1 MVTGTR
7 TSHSSTAGTVS
18 RSGQTGAGE
27 SGSVSGRFGE
37 RAAATAIWMLV
48 LASIVLLPDAFV
60 RWFLPKDALAAI
72 AVAGA
77 SAAVARG
84 RLPRWFAVAA
94 GVAAVIALLS
104 VLMSAAPAAQLWG
117 RWPRYEGLV
126 TLPVYFGAVWA
137 GARLLGPATPVATL
151 RTLARAVATA
161 AIALGVVSLL
171 EAGGARPFP
180 SDLARPGSLTGN
192 ATDQGILGALFLAVL
207 ALPVLRAWMGAGSGR
222 GAADGG
228 AGSAERAWLT
238 TGLLLAVASVV
249 LSASRAGL
257 LAAGVVVLVLL
268 ALELVRLGRGF
279 ARRTALGGIAAL
291 LLLLGGALAVP
302 FTRGRLLGSSPLST
316 SSLEA
321 RFTFWRDSVAVL
333 GNNPFGV
340 GASGFLNAN
349 AAASVGESTL
359 DSPHNWLFQTA
370 MAGGIPL
377 LVLVLGIVAAAA
389 ACGVRAWRL
398 VACSATDA
406 VRADRSSAPG
416 TGIAGVGTGRAGPAQ
431 AGRGSVAHAAA
442 VLARADAARADLL
455 AAALAGLSGF
465 GIALLTH
472 FTAPSTTILAG
483 VLVGVLVAGAPR
495 GRSGKQ
501 LGAQRR
507 DRLGTVAARALGG
520 GIRTVVLVGWA
531 VWLVVLMSAEVPL
544 AAAVVAAATADLAA
558 AEESFESA
566 QRLRPW
572 DGDLASIAAQSFAAA
587 ADAQVPG
594 AADRAVAW
602 AERSRAVLP
611 DTVATERALAVGQ
624 LSSGDAAAA
633 VRTLDALAVIAPQNV
648 AVAVQQAVALYLS
661 GDISGCDT
669 AVRRALALDPA
680 EPTALR
686 LRGILFAQ

>member
-1 MVTGTR
+1 MHAGGTGQ
-7 TSHSSTAGTVS
+7 AG
-18 RSGQTGAGE
+18 
-27 SGSVSGRFGE
+27 VSGRFGQ
-37 RAAATAIWMLV
+37 RAATAAIWMLV

-60 RWFLPKDALAAI
+60 RWFLPKDVLAAI

-77 SAAVARG
+77 SVAVARG

-94 GVAAVIALLS
+94 GVTAVLALLS
-104 VLMSAAPAAQLWG
+104 VLISAAPAAQLWG
-117 RWPRYEGLV
+117 RWPRYEGLI

-137 GARLLGPATPVATL
+137 GARLLGPDAPVAKL

-171 EAGGARPFP
+171 EAVGAGPFP

-207 ALPVLRAWMGAGSGR
+207 ALPTLRAWTGPAGSGGVGSGRMAPGR
-222 GAADGG
+222 GAPGRGRALLAAADLGTG
-228 AGSAERAWLT
+228 RAERAWIT
-238 TGLLLAVASVV
+238 AGILLAVTSVI

-268 ALELVRLGRGF
+268 SLELVRLGRAF
-279 ARRTALGGIAAL
+279 ARRIALSGIAAL

-321 RFTFWRDSVAVL
+321 RFTFWRDSLAVL
-333 GNNPFGV
+333 GSHPFGV
-340 GASGFLNAN
+340 GVSGFLNAN
-349 AAASVGESTL
+349 AAASAGESTL
-359 DSPHNWLFQTA
+359 DSPHNWLFQAA

-377 LVLVLGIVAAAA
+377 LVLVLGTVVAAAS
-389 ACGVRAWRL
+389 GGLRAWRQ
-398 VACSATDA
+398 VACRETDA
-406 VRADRSSAPG
+406 A
-416 TGIAGVGTGRAGPAQ
+416 
-431 AGRGSVAHAAA
+431 RGSAAHAARGSAAHAAA
-442 VLARADAARADLL
+442 VLARADAARGDLL

-465 GIALLTH
+465 GVALLTH
-472 FTAPSTTILAG
+472 FTAPSTTILAA
-483 VLVGVLVAGAPR
+483 VLVGVLVAGAPCGQSGGQLRGLGGQLR
-495 GRSGKQ
+495 GR
-501 LGAQRR
+501 LGSA
-507 DRLGTVAARALGG
+507 AARSAGG
-520 GIRTVVLVGWA
+520 GIRSVALVGWA

-544 AAAVVAAATADLAA
+544 AAGVAGAARGNIAV

-572 DGDLASIAAQSFAAA
+572 DADLASIAAQSFAAA

-594 AADRAVAW
+594 AAPRAVAW

-611 DTVATERALAVGQ
+611 DTVATERALAAGQ
-624 LSSGDAAAA
+624 LSGGDAAAA
-633 VRTLDALAVIAPQNV
+633 VRTLDALAVVAPQDV
-648 AVAVQQAVALYLS
+648 AVAVQYAVALYVS
-661 GDISGCDT
+661 GDISGCDV

-686 LRGILFAQ
+686 LRDILFSK